1 MTSLNLLKEKMEGLN
16 STQQLEMVRILL
28 KNNIKFSENS
38 NGVFIN
44 LTHLSDVEIEEI
56 TKYITYISDQEANL
70 STIENMKKEYKK
82 NFFMDS
88 KEQDESI
95 SEQALPQ

>member
-16 STQQLEMVRILL
+16 STQQLDMVRILL

-44 LTHLSDVEIEEI
+44 LTHLSDAEIEEI

>member
-16 STQQLEMVRILL
+16 STQQLDMVRILL

-44 LTHLSDVEIEEI
+44 LTH
-56 TKYITYISDQEANL
+56 
-70 STIENMKKEYKK
+70 
-82 NFFMDS
+82 
-88 KEQDESI
+88 
-95 SEQALPQ
+95 

>member
-1 MTSLNLLKEKMEGLN
+1 MTSLNLLKKKMEELN
-16 STQQLEMVRILL
+16 TTQQLDMVRILL
-28 KNNIKFSENS
+28 QNNIKFSENS

-44 LTHLSDVEIEEI
+44 LTHLNDMEIKEI

-88 KEQDESI
+88 KEQNESI
-95 SEQALPQ
+95 SEQALLQ

>member
-1 MTSLNLLKEKMEGLN
+1 MTSLNLLKEKMECLN
-16 STQQLEMVRILL
+16 STQQLDLVRILL

-44 LTHLSDVEIEEI
+44 LTHLTDTEIEKI

-82 NFFMDS
+82 NFFMDN
-88 KEQDESI
+88 KESNESV
-95 SEQALPQ
+95 SEQALSK